1 MPAINYREMRHMYD
15 LDGPTKTCQNIR
27 EALAEGHLK
36 ANDFSIRDIAEAL
49 VPDGREW
56 VRSMDPRFDTPV
68 LEAGDGVDVTA
79 FANVTGQ
86 IFYNKLLDNYQV
98 ETQITDSLVNNIPTT
113 LDGEKI
119 AGVDAITDDIA
130 VVPPGMPIPNLGFGE
145 EYIETPT
152 AKKRAFIVPV
162 TKEAIFFDRTG
173 KILSQAAS
181 LGEVLGLNKAKRIW
195 DALVGI
201 STTFV
206 TGGKFKYNGTE
217 YSVYNTSA
225 VDYTSYFYL
234 NAHTNVLADYSD
246 IDIAENLFANMT
258 DPVSQEPIAIDGM
271 RQLIVCPAL
280 MATARKIIN
289 ATEVRETTNTNT
301 VTLSASPLAPNLAQP
316 ISSAMMRA
324 RLIAGSVA
332 AADANK
338 YWLYGDTKK
347 AFAYMENWPVTVTQ
361 SPSNSEAE
369 FTQDIV
375 VRYKA
380 SERGAVAV
388 LDPRYMTRST
398 GAG

>member
-152 AKKRAFIVPV
+152 AKSVRSSCRLPKKRFSSIAPARFYP
-162 TKEAIFFDRTG
+162 KPHRW
-173 KILSQAAS
+173 
-181 LGEVLGLNKAKRIW
+181 AK
-195 DALVGI
+195 
-201 STTFV
+201 
-206 TGGKFKYNGTE
+206 
-217 YSVYNTSA
+217 
-225 VDYTSYFYL
+225 
-234 NAHTNVLADYSD
+234 
-246 IDIAENLFANMT
+246 
-258 DPVSQEPIAIDGM
+258 
-271 RQLIVCPAL
+271 CPA
-280 MATARKIIN
+280 
-289 ATEVRETTNTNT
+289 
-301 VTLSASPLAPNLAQP
+301 
-316 ISSAMMRA
+316 
-324 RLIAGSVA
+324 
-332 AADANK
+332 
-338 YWLYGDTKK
+338 
-347 AFAYMENWPVTVTQ
+347 
-361 SPSNSEAE
+361 
-369 FTQDIV
+369 
-375 VRYKA
+375 
-380 SERGAVAV
+380 
-388 LDPRYMTRST
+388 
-398 GAG
+398 